1 MTNTKV
7 AVVGSGY
14 VGMSIAAML
23 ARLCAVVVLDID
35 QCRVDKVNQGLSSI
49 DDPDMDQFINNNNF
63 NLRATLDQDDAYKG
77 AHFIIIA
84 VPTDYDAE
92 TNKFDTKAVDAAVA
106 DALSSNESALI
117 VIKSISCGAHS
128 VLTS

>member
-1 MTNTKV
+1 
-7 AVVGSGY
+7 
-14 VGMSIAAML
+14 
-23 ARLCAVVVLDID
+23 
-35 QCRVDKVNQGLSSI
+35 
-49 DDPDMDQFINNNNF
+49 MDQFINNNNL

-92 TNKFDTKAVDAAVA
+92 TNKFDTEAVDVAVA

-117 VIKSISCGAHS
+117 VIKSTVPVGHIRFLQAKHGTDW
-128 VLTS
+128 VFFLLNFWEKLML